1 LKTFAP
7 NHQTP
12 QNTTEPTPQNTMKT
26 LHRNTPARGYGHKR
40 AIDTNGNTR
49 LTLYHNGR
57 AIAGSNGVDFNSSD
71 SETVNSL
78 LHYFTKHGN
87 KAQKDRLSHAGDKT
101 LGDAITG
108 EFELSEKDIAQLV
121 GVIGGRDKARA
132 RVSSLLTYGLHTLL
146 TVCKGSPWW
155 AERLYFCRHSGRWSY
170 CAGQDYTSEVA
181 GIRKEI
187 TTK

>member
-1 LKTFAP
+1 
-7 NHQTP
+7 
-12 QNTTEPTPQNTMKT
+12 MKT
-26 LHRNTPARGYGHKR
+26 LHRNTPARGFGHKR

-57 AIAGSNGVDFNSSD
+57 AIAGSNALAHLTGYVVAD
-71 SETVNSL
+71 SNTVNSL
-78 LHYFTKHGN
+78 LVHFTKHGN
-87 KAQKDRLSHAGDKT
+87 KAQKERLSRAGDKT
-101 LGDAITG
+101 LGDAIAG

-121 GVIGGRDKARA
+121 GVIGGQDKRARKSRA

-146 TVCKGSPWW
+146 TACKGSPWW

-187 TTK
+187 TSK